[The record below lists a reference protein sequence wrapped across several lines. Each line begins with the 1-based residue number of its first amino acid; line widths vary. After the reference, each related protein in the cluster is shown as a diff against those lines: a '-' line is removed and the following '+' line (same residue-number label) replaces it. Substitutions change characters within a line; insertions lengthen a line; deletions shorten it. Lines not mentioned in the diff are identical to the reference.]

1 MGKSKYDINYNDTQK
16 KLYLTGV
23 YPKDNDPNVAQLQF
37 PYKNGIIATLDDIK
51 NALNGNLPGLGS
63 TNNTNLVTTD
73 TVQEVSGNKNFRG
86 KLESLQDP
94 VTDFQVVN
102 KKNLDGRFV
111 SFKEQLD
118 TELTNFKNGITS
130 SITTINSNI
139 TTIDA
144 SITTINTNL
153 TNLDNKINN
162 LIGDLDSLDIEDP
175 EKKQSVV
182 EAINHIISLINNIG
196 TSAETVDLLYTNL
209 NPVPVTLGGV
219 KQGTRFDNM
228 TIQAV
233 LDLLLYPYQ
242 KPAITTLQANP
253 FEYTIGQST
262 EAFLNVNY
270 TVTNTDNVKENGIS
284 FTLDGNELTGTDIP
298 KTGSYRFT
306 ITPIRRTE
314 QGNVPVVLKVVASND
329 EEIFKTT
336 NLVWNNQIYYGINTN
351 TTLDSDTAKTLN
363 VFRANSLNRTYNF
376 GQGGYKYVLYPASWG
391 EKDLKKFINP
401 ENNFIVAMEKL
412 NNITIENEYG
422 VSQEYLVYKSVNIL
436 NGSIK
441 IRID

>member
-23 YPKDNDPNVAQLQF
+23 YPKDNDPNIAQLQF

-51 NALNGNLPGLGS
+51 NALNGNLPGIGRQ
-63 TNNTNLVTTD
+63 NNSNLVTTD
-73 TVQEVSGNKNFRG
+73 TVQEISGNKSFSG
-86 KLESLQDP
+86 KLESIQDP

-102 KKNLDGRFV
+102 KKNLDSRFV
-111 SFKEQLD
+111 SFKEKLD
-118 TELTNFKNGITS
+118 VELTNFKNGITN
-130 SITTINSNI
+130 SITTINTNL

-144 SITTINTNL
+144 SITTINENL
-153 TNLDNKINN
+153 TNLNDKIDN
-162 LIGDLDSLDIEDP
+162 LVGDLDSLDIEDP

-182 EAINHIISLINNIG
+182 EAINYIIGLINNIKSS
-196 TSAETVDLLYTNL
+196 TDDLNLVYTNL

-219 KQGTRFDNM
+219 KQGTSFDNM
-228 TIQAV
+228 SIQAV
-233 LDLLLYPYQ
+233 LDMLLYPYQ
-242 KPAITTLQANP
+242 KPAITSLQANP

-262 EAFLNVNY
+262 EAFLNINY
-270 TVTNTDNVKENGIS
+270 TVTNTDNIKENGVI
-284 FTLDGNELTGTDIP
+284 FTLDGTELTGTDVP

-306 ITPIRRTE
+306 ITPIRKTE
-314 QGNVPVVLKVVASND
+314 QGNVPVVLKVIASND

-336 NLVWNNQIYYGINTN
+336 NLVWNNQIYYGTNTN
-351 TTLDSDTAKTLN
+351 TTLNSDTAKALN
-363 VFRANSLNRTYNF
+363 VSRSNTLTRVYNF

-391 EKDLKKFINP
+391 EKDLRKFINP

-412 NNITIENEYG
+412 NNLTIENEYG

>member
-23 YPKDNDPNVAQLQF
+23 YPKDSDPNMAQLQF
-37 PYKNGIIATLDDIK
+37 PYKNGIIATLDDIRD
-51 NALNGNLPGLGS
+51 ALNGNIPGTGKQ
-63 TNNTNLVTTD
+63 NNTSLVTTN
-73 TVQEVSGNKNFRG
+73 TVQEITGNKNFSG

-94 VTDFQVVN
+94 ISDFQVVN
-102 KKNLDGRFV
+102 KKNLDNRLT
-111 SFKEQLD
+111 SFKEKLD

-130 SITTINSNI
+130 SITTINTNI
-139 TTIDA
+139 TTIDT
-144 SITTINTNL
+144 SITEINTNL
-153 TNLDNKINN
+153 TSLDNKINN

-182 EAINHIISLINNIG
+182 KAINHIISLINDIG
-196 TSAETVDLLYTNL
+196 NSTDDLNLMYTNL

-228 TIQAV
+228 PIQEV
-233 LDLLLYPYQ
+233 LTMLLYPYQ
-242 KPAITTLQANP
+242 KPAITALQVNP

-270 TVTNTDNVKENGIS
+270 TVINTDNVKEDGIS
-284 FTLDGNELTGTDIP
+284 FTLDQNLLTGTDIP
-298 KTGSYRFT
+298 KTGSYRFN

-314 QGNVPVVLKVVASND
+314 QGNVPLVLKIVASND
-329 EEIFKTT
+329 EEVFKTT
-336 NLVWNNQIYYGINTN
+336 NLVWNNQIYYGVTTN
-351 TTLDSDTAKTLN
+351 TTLNSDTAKALN

-376 GQGGYKYVLYPASWG
+376 GQGGYKYVAYPASWG
-391 EKDLKKFINP
+391 EKDLRKFINP

-412 NNITIENEYG
+412 DNITIENEYG